1 MNRLG
6 FIYKSTI
13 RERVM
18 KKIILLLV
26 LAGFFL
32 AFTDRA
38 RAFWIWTPKDSRW
51 VNPRA
56 SVKPNPKE
64 QLKFIQELYQQAKYK
79 ETIEECRKLIKYYP
93 KAFEAPDAQ
102 FYIGLSLEADN
113 KKLYEAYLAYQ
124 KVIDKYPF
132 SGRMDEII
140 EKELKIAQVF
150 MSGEK
155 RKALGVELPVENPA
169 IEIFRKVVDNSAYG
183 KQAAYAQYLLGM
195 TLKDSS
201 RFQEA
206 REEFDKV
213 VTTYPESQ
221 WASPARF
228 QSADCAT
235 RIAPKADYDQELTR
249 KAREEFE
256 EFVKS
261 SPQEKLAKD
270 AGRQI
275 DSLKEKE
282 AEGNLKIADFYQK
295 QKKYAAAKVYYQEI
309 VEKCPYC
316 VSATAAR
323 VALKELEKQ

>member
-1 MNRLG
+1 MRRIGL
-6 FIYKSTI
+6 
-13 RERVM
+13 
-18 KKIILLLV
+18 ILAVFTL
-26 LAGFFL
+26 FL
-32 AFTDRA
+32 SCSIQSAYP
-38 RAFWIWTPKDSRW
+38 FWIWTPESSRW
-51 VNPRA
+51 ANPKA

-132 SGRMDEII
+132 SGRMDQII

-155 RKALGVELPVENPA
+155 RKAMGVELPVENPA

-213 VTTYPESQ
+213 GTTYPESQ
-221 WASPARF
+221 WASQARF

-235 RIAPKADYDQELTR
+235 RIAPKADYDQELTK

-261 SPQEKLAKD
+261 RPQENLAKD
-270 AGRQI
+270 AGKQI

-282 AEGNLKIADFYQK
+282 AAGNLKIADFYKK

-309 VEKCPYC
+309 IEKCPYC
-316 VSATAAR
+316 ASATPAR
-323 VALKELEKQ
+323 EALKELETQ

>member
-1 MNRLG
+1 MRVL
-6 FIYKSTI
+6 FIITA
-13 RERVM
+13 VFT
-18 KKIILLLV
+18 L
-26 LAGFFL
+26 FL
-32 AFTDRA
+32 SCPVRSAYP
-38 RAFWIWTPKDSRW
+38 FWIWTPESSRW
-51 VNPRA
+51 VSPKA

-79 ETIEECRKLIKYYP
+79 ETFEECRKLIKYYP
-93 KAFEAPDAQ
+93 KAFEAPEAQ

-132 SGRMDEII
+132 SGRLDEII

-155 RKALGVELPVENPA
+155 RKALGMELPVENPA
-169 IEIFRKVVDNSAYG
+169 IEIFRKVVDNSVYG

-213 VTTYPESQ
+213 ATTYPESQ
-221 WASPARF
+221 WASQARF

-235 RIAPKADYDQELTR
+235 RIAPKADYDQELTK

-261 SPQEKLAKD
+261 RPQENLAKD
-270 AGRQI
+270 AGKQI

-282 AEGNLKIADFYQK
+282 AEGNLKIADFYKK
-295 QKKYAAAKVYYQEI
+295 QKKYAPAKVYYQEI
-309 VEKCPYC
+309 MEKCPYC
-316 VSATAAR
+316 ASATAAR
-323 VALKELEKQ
+323 EALKELETQ

>member
-1 MNRLG
+1 MNGLG
-6 FIYKSTI
+6 FISKSTACK
-13 RERVM
+13 RAM
-18 KKIILLLV
+18 KKIIFLLV

-32 AFTDRA
+32 IAADKA
-38 RAFWIWTPKDSRW
+38 QAFWIWTPKDSRW
-51 VNPRA
+51 VNPKA

-64 QLKFIQELYQQAKYK
+64 QLKFVRELYAQAKYK
-79 ETIEECRKLIKYYP
+79 EAIDECRKLIRYYP
-93 KAFEAPDAQ
+93 KAFEAADAQ
-102 FYIGLSLEADN
+102 FYIGQSLEAGN
-113 KKLYEAYLAYQ
+113 KLYEAYQAYQ

-150 MSGEK
+150 RSGEK

-169 IEIFRKVVDNSAYG
+169 IEIFRKVVENSIYG
-183 KQAAYAQYLLGM
+183 KNAAYAQYFLGT

-201 RFQEA
+201 RFPEA

-221 WASPARF
+221 WASPAKF

-261 SPQEKLAKD
+261 RPQEKLAKD

-323 VALKELEKQ
+323 EALKELEKQ